1 MPSDR
6 ILRLERILPYAYGMS
21 EFDWNEYGWDW
32 KTSDDVK
39 EFVELV
45 LENFST
51 YEYAYETLGNSSDE
65 NFYCQWWGPVQQAVK
80 SMAEGFERSD
90 LEDSIMHLLAPKGYF
105 VECDSA
111 IFDALLK
118 YVPGFPSQYPNF
130 ADAIEKF
137 LWRDENGSSD
147 WWDYSWYPFISA
159 NFTWTF
165 WGPETLARSPSI
177 DPGYLTKIFLLS
189 FNAETP
195 YKSFRA
201 RVALATNLN
210 CPTEI
215 LEFLYENR
223 NSVDWLLND
232 VEEEGVLQFENGRYS
247 INEELETITERRQDA
262 ELTQSFRYPTNTNW
276 SSGPGAQYIAN
287 LLDVEWEA
295 DSAQTCLL
303 AALAK
308 NPALADEKYIELAK
322 VEHPLVR
329 YFLSQNRSIPDK
341 LQKRLQEEKPTF
353 TYQPYGSHPS
363 YTDEITLGEGGP
375 KVKTDETI
383 DEELLGD
390 VWFDLR

>member
-1 MPSDR
+1 
-6 ILRLERILPYAYGMS
+6 MS
-21 EFDWNEYGWDW
+21 EFDWNEYDWDW
-32 KTSDDVK
+32 KTSADVK
-39 EFVELV
+39 AFVELV
-45 LENFST
+45 LENIST

-65 NFYCQWWGPVQQAVK
+65 NFYCHWWGPVQQAVK
-80 SMAEGFERSD
+80 SMAADFERSD
-90 LEDSIMHLLAPKGYF
+90 LEESITHLLAPEGYF

-118 YVPGFPSQYPNF
+118 YVPGFPNQYPKF

-137 LWRDENGSSD
+137 LWRDENSSTD

-165 WGPETLARSPSI
+165 WGPETLARSPNI
-177 DPGYLTKIFLLS
+177 DPEYLTRIFLLS

-195 YKSFRA
+195 YKSLRA

-232 VEEEGVLQFENGRYS
+232 VEEEGVLRFENGKYS

-262 ELTQSFRYPTNTNW
+262 ELAQSFRYPTDINW

-295 DSAQTCLL
+295 DNAQTCLL

-308 NPALADEKYIELAK
+308 NPALTDEKYIELAK

-341 LQKRLQEEKPTF
+341 LRKHLQEEKPTF
-353 TYQPYGSHPS
+353 TYKPYGSHPRF
-363 YTDEITLGEGGP
+363 TDEITLGEGEP
-375 KVKTDETI
+375 KVKSDETV
-383 DEELLGD
+383 DEELLGNT
-390 VWFDLR
+390 WFDLR

>member
-1 MPSDR
+1 MSD
-6 ILRLERILPYAYGMS
+6 
-21 EFDWNEYGWDW
+21 FDWNEYEWNW

-45 LENFST
+45 LENIKT

-65 NFYCQWWGPVQQAVK
+65 NFYSQWWGPVQQAVK
-80 SMAEGFERSD
+80 SMAEDFERSD
-90 LEDSIMHLLAPKGYF
+90 LEESIKYLLAPKGYF

-118 YVPGFPSQYPNF
+118 YVPGFPSQYPKF

-137 LWRDENGSSD
+137 LWRDESGSSD

-165 WGPETLARSPSI
+165 WGPETLARSANI
-177 DPGYLTKIFLLS
+177 DPGYLTRIFLNS

-201 RVALATNLN
+201 RVALATTPN

-215 LEFLYENR
+215 LEFLFENR
-223 NSVDWLLND
+223 NSIDWLLND
-232 VEEEGVLQFENGRYS
+232 VDEEGVLQFENGRYS
-247 INEELETITERRQDA
+247 INEELEGIAEHRQDA
-262 ELTQSFRYPTNTNW
+262 ELTQSFRYPTDTNW
-276 SSGPGAQYIAN
+276 SSGPGAEYVAN

-308 NPALADEKYIELAK
+308 NPALTDEQYIEIAN

-329 YFLSQNRSIPDK
+329 YFLSQNQSVPDK
-341 LQKRLQEEKPTF
+341 LRKRLQEEKPTF
-353 TYQPYGSHPS
+353 TYQPYGSDPR
-363 YTDEITLGEGGP
+363 YTDEITLGEGEP
-375 KVKTDETI
+375 KVKTEKTI
-383 DEELLGD
+383 DEEEIDPALLGRT
-390 VWFDLR
+390 WFDLR